1 MYCVF
6 LGLKFYI
13 IFVYEIF
20 KCTIMKTIIIL
31 CLIYSASIFNLSAQ
45 NIEIWTFGVEA
56 GINYSN
62 SSENTYPLKK
72 KCPILP
78 RIGITVDYKLS
89 TNFGMQSGIFY
100 AQKGLKSKGD
110 TEQIKA
116 SVELNQHVI
125 QVPILVTYLNNFSD
139 KFLAGMGAGV
149 YWAHGVG
156 GKTKAYGTV
165 GGQLVDKNLRT
176 FDSIL
181 KKNDIGLN
189 FKVFTEYNHYMLN
202 LAYEYGLINI
212 GKSNVMGN
220 NLDYENRVLSVTLSY
235 RF

>member
-1 MYCVF
+1 M
-6 LGLKFYI
+6 
-13 IFVYEIF
+13 
-20 KCTIMKTIIIL
+20 
-31 CLIYSASIFNLSAQ
+31 NLSRIFYFLFFLLATNSLAQ
-45 NIEIWTFGVEA
+45 NKSHCTVGMEIGF
-56 GINYSN
+56 NHSN
-62 SSENTYPLKK
+62 SSEDTNPLQKE
-72 KCPILP
+72 CPILP
-78 RIGITVDYKLS
+78 KIGITVDYKLS
-89 TNFGMQSGIFY
+89 TNFGVQSGIVY

-116 SVELNQHVI
+116 SVTLNQHVI
-125 QVPILVTYLNNFSD
+125 QVPVFATYKNNFSD
-139 KFLAGMGAGV
+139 KFLAGIGAGT
-149 YWAHGVG
+149 YWSYGIG

-165 GGQLVDKNLRT
+165 GGQLVDKNLNT

-202 LAYEYGLINI
+202 LTYEYGLINI

-220 NLDYENRVLSVTLSY
+220 NLDYENRILSVTLGY